1 MLLKRD
7 EDIALKVT
15 KSYRSLY
22 SAGYKLALHH
32 TNLYVN
38 FRNFEELYLRWLKAY
53 NCKTWRVC

>member
-1 MLLKRD
+1 MLLKSD

-22 SAGYKLALHH
+22 SGGYKLALHH

-38 FRNFEELYLRWLKAY
+38 FRNFAELYLR
-53 NCKTWRVC
+53 